1 MLKIFRKCRWRLG
14 LLNGIIGS
22 IQPSPERIFSDPA
35 TYDERLKAEGKSI
48 IVFGSLS
55 QGAVR
60 APWLSK
66 DCMNRSLLDHLMCMV
81 EALRGFDG

>member
-48 IVFGSLS
+48 IVFAGSWFS
-55 QGAVR
+55 DR
-60 APWLSK
+60 
-66 DCMNRSLLDHLMCMV
+66 
-81 EALRGFDG
+81 